1 MRDIAILVKLLSATI
16 TSITLVGCAQDA
28 PVPVQPVSI
37 KSSDFCEIV
46 DKKRDLDWSIHDTP
60 KTITNAR
67 RLGAIWDSRCARK
80 PKPTS

>member
-1 MRDIAILVKLLSATI
+1 MKQVSSIALLL
-16 TSITLVGCAQDA
+16 TLAGCSQDA

-37 KSSDFCEIV
+37 KSETFCEIV

-60 KTITNAR
+60 KSITNAR